1 MVRSTDWAAWTSAGS
16 NARYDDSGMMRSE
29 LAEVGGLAA
38 DGAIGGEDDLLDLHL
53 GFRELLLAVPLQ
65 QRPPLV
71 RGDPPVELD
80 PAAPHLLDDP
90 LHLLPPV
97 LHRHRR
103 NGPSP

>member
-53 GFRELLLAVPLQ
+53 GFRELLLPVPLP
-65 QRPPLV
+65 QRPPPLG
-71 RGDPPVELD
+71 GDRPAALD
-80 PAAPHLLDDP
+80 LAAPHPLADP
-90 LHLLPPV
+90 LHVLPPA
-97 LHRHRR
+97 RDAKAR
-103 NGPSP
+103 